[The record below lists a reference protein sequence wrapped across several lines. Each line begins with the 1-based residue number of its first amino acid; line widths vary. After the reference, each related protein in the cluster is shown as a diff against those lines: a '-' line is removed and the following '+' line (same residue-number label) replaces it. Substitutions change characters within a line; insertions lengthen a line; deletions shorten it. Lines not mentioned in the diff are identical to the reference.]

1 MANTGKRKIVNKSKK
16 VKRSQKKTK
25 RVIRRGRNTWKGGG
39 LLDFLKRSVSPR
51 GTSSKPTDKP
61 SETTL
66 PTITKIVAESYV
78 LKYTEKDQQ
87 PDNKPIIIYDKD
99 SQITVN
105 EEYFKSNTLPG
116 FLPLVNIHIH
126 LIDGTILLFEDFVR
140 TYKLRQKLDHG
151 ETAKDY
157 LEKIINK
164 NPQLL
169 EAAEVLPYDETS
181 TQTSTPKST
190 LTSTPR

>member
-1 MANTGKRKIVNKSKK
+1 
-16 VKRSQKKTK
+16 
-25 RVIRRGRNTWKGGG
+25 
-39 LLDFLKRSVSPR
+39 
-51 GTSSKPTDKP
+51 
-61 SETTL
+61 
-66 PTITKIVAESYV
+66 
-78 LKYTEKDQQ
+78 
-87 PDNKPIIIYDKD
+87 
-99 SQITVN
+99 
-105 EEYFKSNTLPG
+105 
-116 FLPLVNIHIH
+116 LPLVNIHIH